1 MWFSVKVWVYT
12 CVSLQA
18 KLCNVF
24 GFFLF
29 NLLFMEGERR
39 KTRRGSS
46 DVEVGVTL
54 LKGMHCVIKGVSPF
68 TDFIILEPKSWSTE
82 RNYGR
87 KLLVLYC
94 LC

>member
-1 MWFSVKVWVYT
+1 MVLCRGVGVYMCFITSKIVQRFWV
-12 CVSLQA
+12 C
-18 KLCNVF
+18 
-24 GFFLF
+24 FFKIV
-29 NLLFMEGERR
+29 FMEGERR